1 MLQLLVE
8 EEREEVEKEG
18 VSIDR
23 SLGEG
28 WCFHWPPL
36 TVLTSSEWCRPVC
49 VCLLKGST
57 QFSDGKMIFDSDSSD
72 GGQVSCFCDSKEGTR
87 KGVDGATLKREKEVI
102 QLASVRNRAVCF
114 RETSNYN
121 RRQRK
126 LANFLSLEKDSDGS
140 ERRSGDWIMC
150 LSGAAAGSVKTYPW
164 TTSARQKFELVP
176 WRKQKRQLDIINFT
190 AWEPDELTTPNDASG
205 RGKARRYKQHPPPAT
220 HNQEIRRLIRLRM
233 LFALELQ
240 RQKQLRALSGN
251 KEEVEEEDGVEVEDN
266 KEDTVQE
273 ENKGSE
279 ESVIRPRIFEKK
291 STESVG
297 GSEKS
302 VCDTSAYA
310 DPKALAANFVGYF
323 GCADQESEG
332 GGGGRMEQVDPLSA
346 SFSDE
351 DWLVCC
357 ESFKCE
363 DCKR

>member
-1 MLQLLVE
+1 M
-8 EEREEVEKEG
+8 
-18 VSIDR
+18 
-23 SLGEG
+23 
-28 WCFHWPPL
+28 
-36 TVLTSSEWCRPVC
+36 
-49 VCLLKGST
+49 
-57 QFSDGKMIFDSDSSD
+57 
-72 GGQVSCFCDSKEGTR
+72 SCFCDSKEGTR

-164 TTSARQKFELVP
+164 TTNTRQKFELVP

-190 AWEPDELTTPNDASG
+190 AWEPDELTTNDASG
-205 RGKARRYKQHPPPAT
+205 GKARKYKQHPPPVT

-240 RQKQLRALSGN
+240 RQKQLRVLSGN
-251 KEEVEEEDGVEVEDN
+251 N
-266 KEDTVQE
+266 VQE
-273 ENKGSE
+273 EEGEEEKQDKVEETVQQKDKGSE
-279 ESVIRPRIFEKK
+279 ESVIKPRIFEK
-291 STESVG
+291 STESVAD
-297 GSEKS
+297 SEKS
-302 VCDTSAYA
+302 VCDNSAYA

-323 GCADQESEG
+323 GCADQESVGDCG
-332 GGGGRMEQVDPLSA
+332 GINQVDPLSA

-351 DWLVCC
+351 DWLICC

-363 DCKR
+363 ECKRYLIPKDN